1 MTLLFIQATDTAN
14 KLIDT
19 AKQAGQQLAA
29 IPQEE
34 LHFGDLLI
42 KGGWVM
48 IPIGILAVL
57 GLVIFFE
64 RYFTIRKAS
73 KNESNLLV
81 QVRASIVAGNLESAM
96 AICRNSNTPL
106 GRMLAKGL
114 LRIGRPIKDIE
125 GAIENVGKLEVSKL
139 EKNISILGIVA
150 GIAPM
155 FGFLGTIVGVIKIFY
170 DISKTDNISMGVISG
185 GLYVKMVTSAAGL
198 FVGIIAYVGYHILNI
213 MVDKIILRLE
223 TDAIEFI
230 DLLEEPSK

>member
-19 AKQAGQQLAA
+19 AKHAGQQLAA
-29 IPQEE
+29 MPQED
-34 LHFGDLLI
+34 LRFGDLII

-73 KNESNLLV
+73 KNESNLMM
-81 QVRASIVAGNLESAM
+81 QVRSSIVSGNLESAM

-106 GRMLAKGL
+106 GRMLQKGL

-125 GAIENVGKLEVSKL
+125 GAIENVGKLEVAKL
-139 EKNISILGIVA
+139 EKNIGILGIVA

-155 FGFLGTIVGVIKIFY
+155 FGFLGTIAGVIKIFY

-198 FVGIIAYVGYHILNI
+198 FVGIVAYVCYHILNM

>member
-1 MTLLFIQATDTAN
+1 MTLLFLQAADTAH
-14 KLIDT
+14 KIVDT
-19 AKQAGQQLAA
+19 VRTAGQQLAP
-29 IPQEE
+29 IPSEE
-34 LHFGDLLI
+34 LRFGDLLV

-48 IPIGILAVL
+48 LPIGLLAIL

-73 KNESNLLV
+73 KTDSNLMI
-81 QVRASIVAGNLESAM
+81 QVRSSIVMGNLESAK

-106 GRMLAKGL
+106 GRMLQKGL

-139 EKNISILGIVA
+139 EKNIGIVGIIA

-155 FGFLGTIVGVIKIFY
+155 FGFLGTIWGVIKIFY

-198 FVGIIAYVGYHILNI
+198 MVGIVAFVGYHILNM
-213 MVDKIILRLE
+213 MVDKVILQLE

>member
-19 AKQAGQQLAA
+19 AKHAGQQLAA
-29 IPQEE
+29 VPQED
-34 LHFGDLLI
+34 LRFGDLII

-73 KNESNLLV
+73 KNESNLMM
-81 QVRASIVAGNLESAM
+81 QVRSSIVSGNLESAM

-106 GRMLAKGL
+106 GRMLQKGL

-125 GAIENVGKLEVSKL
+125 GAIENVGKLEVAKL
-139 EKNISILGIVA
+139 EKNIGILGIVA

-155 FGFLGTIVGVIKIFY
+155 FGFLGTIAGVIKIFY

-198 FVGIIAYVGYHILNI
+198 FVGIVAYVCYHILNM

>member
-1 MTLLFIQATDTAN
+1 MIALFIQAADTAN

-19 AKQAGQQLAA
+19 AKHAGQVLAA
-29 IPQEE
+29 APQED
-34 LHFGDLLI
+34 LRFGDLI
-42 KGGWVM
+42 MKGGWVM

-73 KNESNLLV
+73 RNESNLML
-81 QVRASIVAGNLESAM
+81 QIRSSIVSGNLESAI
-96 AICRNSNTPL
+96 AICRNNNSPL
-106 GRMLAKGL
+106 GRMLQKGL

-125 GAIENVGKLEVSKL
+125 GAIENVGKLEVAKL
-139 EKNISILGIVA
+139 EKNIGILGIVA

-155 FGFLGTIVGVIKIFY
+155 FGFLGTIAGVIKIFY

-198 FVGIIAYVGYHILNI
+198 FVGIVAYVCYHILNM
-213 MVDKIILRLE
+213 MVDKVILNLE

>member
-19 AKQAGQQLAA
+19 AKHAGQQLAA
-29 IPQEE
+29 VPQED
-34 LHFGDLLI
+34 LRFGDLII

-73 KNESNLLV
+73 KNESNLMM
-81 QVRASIVAGNLESAM
+81 QVRSSIVSGNLESAV

-106 GRMLAKGL
+106 GRMLQKGL

-125 GAIENVGKLEVSKL
+125 GAIENVGKLEVAKL
-139 EKNISILGIVA
+139 EKNIGILGIVA

-155 FGFLGTIVGVIKIFY
+155 FGFLGTIAGVIKIFY

-198 FVGIIAYVGYHILNI
+198 FVGIVAYVCYHILNM